1 MSFLECLTRLIE
13 YGDGSTGIQAE
24 RVVGDDGR
32 DHQPASHPF
41 YAKVNEVLADCQFDL
56 KAEQLCERFC
66 KPVKGRPSITPGVYF
81 RALLIGYRKDISSE

>member
-1 MSFLECLTRLIE
+1 M
-13 YGDGSTGIQAE
+13 
-24 RVVGDDGR
+24 GR
-32 DHQPASHPF
+32 RESEQSELWVTTEEITQPASHPF